1 MFKRIFFEEHE
12 IRTLHSLAKEYIT
25 NMKNC
30 DFSAFDIK
38 PSFPKTFL
46 IREYGESVGF
56 NVRHQKN
63 KLKVV
68 YEKRNSSSYVE
79 PTISSMGITD
89 EITIKVYAK
98 D

>member
-12 IRTLHSLAKEYIT
+12 IRTLHRLAKEYIT
-25 NMKNC
+25 IMKNC
-30 DFSAFDIK
+30 DFSAFDLK
-38 PSFPKTFL
+38 PSFPKTLL

-79 PTISSMGITD
+79 ATISSMG
-89 EITIKVYAK
+89 ITIKVYAK